1 MTIKEVIDG
10 FREGVGENVERNA
23 YANELFQEAVRI
35 GMELNM
41 QYHTPEEIREIMG
54 RLIGKKVDASFRMFP
69 PFYTDFGKNITIGKD
84 VFINSGCHFQ
94 DQGGIQIG
102 DGALIGHNVVLAT
115 INHDLNPEENRKNHY
130 APITIGA
137 HVWIGSNVTILPG
150 VTLGDWA
157 VVAAGAVVTQDVPPR
172 TVVGGVP
179 AKVLKVI
186 PEERTVRYEA
196 PEVMKTEE
204 GLRFTVHGLSPIA
217 VAWKSVKT
225 DKPPVNPG
233 PANPS
238 IPGNNDTPTQPGTQQ
253 PSGDS
258 DSYTPDSGS
267 KKDTGTVTAA
277 ANRRS
282 PQTGDDNL
290 CGRSIL

>member
-10 FREGVGENVERNA
+10 FREGVGENVECNA
-23 YANELFQEAVRI
+23 YADELFQEAVRI

-54 RLIGKKVDASFRMFP
+54 RLIGKKVDDSFRMFP

-137 HVWIGSNVTILPG
+137 HVWIGSNATILPG

-157 VVAAGAVVTQDVPPR
+157 VVAAGAVVTQDVLPR

-186 PEERTVRYEA
+186 PEETPQGCTSMSKEHGQIKERTVRYE
-196 PEVMKTEE
+196 T
-204 GLRFTVHGLSPIA
+204 A
-217 VAWKSVKT
+217 V
-225 DKPPVNPG
+225 
-233 PANPS
+233 
-238 IPGNNDTPTQPGTQQ
+238 
-253 PSGDS
+253 
-258 DSYTPDSGS
+258 
-267 KKDTGTVTAA
+267 
-277 ANRRS
+277 
-282 PQTGDDNL
+282 
-290 CGRSIL
+290 

>member
-10 FREGVGENVERNA
+10 FREGSGENAEKNA

-54 RLIGKKVDASFRMFP
+54 RLIGKKVDGSFRMFP

-94 DQGGIQIG
+94 DQGGIMIG

-137 HVWIGSNVTILPG
+137 HVWIGSNATILPG
-150 VTLGDWA
+150 VTIGDWA

-186 PEERTVRYEA
+186 PEEG
-196 PEVMKTEE
+196 KNNE
-204 GLRFTVHGLSPIA
+204 GFR
-217 VAWKSVKT
+217 
-225 DKPPVNPG
+225 N
-233 PANPS
+233 
-238 IPGNNDTPTQPGTQQ
+238 
-253 PSGDS
+253 
-258 DSYTPDSGS
+258 
-267 KKDTGTVTAA
+267 
-277 ANRRS
+277 
-282 PQTGDDNL
+282 
-290 CGRSIL
+290 